1 MRAAV
6 IGLGV
11 EGKKATMAFLKNNW
25 NVYATDLKTD
35 IDLEDL
41 ELPLDNS
48 FFINENA
55 ITISTNNLIIDLGY
69 NDIET
74 IDSCDAVMLSPSMW
88 KTELAMDIVSSG
100 NHISDFLTKHK
111 NIPTIGITGTNGK
124 TTTVHMLKEI
134 LENSGK
140 KVLVGGNAGGGF
152 NGYCD
157 IILEAE
163 NEDYDIIL
171 IEVCDM
177 TLSYCDYCFDFDLIG
192 LTNIGNDHM
201 DVHESLENYK
211 SKVIKFSNGKKTFLD
226 KNLKYYDEFENNL
239 INQELDDNKSEK
251 VLDEETE
258 SIMDEDENLFLND
271 NEIESNKNS
280 EIFSYDEYLGELKVF
295 GKFNR
300 LNAGLASSIATYLGV
315 SGDVIVNTLKNFKP
329 VEGRLKI
336 FELNDSKIFIG
347 KTDNSDAV
355 KSLLDEK
362 YFYAAFVGT
371 PRVNEKHR
379 FDILNTVANSNPEVI
394 VLFPGLDDTVDHG
407 LYRLKS
413 IGYEGRIEVANNL
426 DEIIGFI
433 AEYSHEDA
441 IFIGGNGQE
450 KIIEIQERL
459 KALSDICD

>member
-1 MRAAV
+1 MIILRFNTLLYILLIIKSVNNRNFDKMRAAV
-6 IGLGV
+6 VGLGV
-11 EGKKATMAFLKNNW
+11 EGKKATKSLLDNNW
-25 NVYATDLKTD
+25 HVYATDLKTD
-35 IDLEDL
+35 IDLGDLEDL
-41 ELPLDNS
+41 KLLSDNT
-48 FFINENA
+48 FFISEKA
-55 ITISTNNLIIDLGY
+55 ITLSSENLIIDLGY
-69 NDIET
+69 NDMDT
-74 IDSCDAVMLSPSMW
+74 IASCDAVMLSPSLW
-88 KTELAMDIVSSG
+88 KTELAKNVVSSG
-100 NHISDFLTKHK
+100 NHISDFLTRHK
-111 NIPTIGITGTNGK
+111 SIKTIGITGTNGK
-124 TTTVHMLKEI
+124 TTTVYMLKEI

-157 IILEAE
+157 VILEAE
-163 NEDYDIIL
+163 NGDYDIIL

-177 TLSYCDYCFDFDLIG
+177 TLKYCNYCFDFDFVG

-201 DVHESLENYK
+201 DIHRSIENYK
-211 SKVIKFSNGKKTFLD
+211 NKILDFSKNKTIFLD
-226 KNLKYYDEFENNL
+226 KNLKYFSEFE
-239 INQELDDNKSEK
+239 
-251 VLDEETE
+251 EEI
-258 SIMDEDENLFLND
+258 SDL
-271 NEIESNKNS
+271 SN
-280 EIFSYDEYLGELKVF
+280 ILSYDEYLGDLKVF

-300 LNAGLASSIATYLGV
+300 LNAGLAASIATYLGV
-315 SGDVIVNTLKNFKP
+315 DDEVIFNTLNNFKAI
-329 VEGRLKI
+329 EGRLKI
-336 FELNDSKIFIG
+336 FKLNDSEIFIG

-371 PRVNEKHR
+371 PRINEEHR
-379 FDILNTVANSNPEVI
+379 FDILNTVAYSSPEVI

-407 LYRLKS
+407 LYRLNS
-413 IGYEGRIEVANNL
+413 IGFDGRVEVANNL

>member
-1 MRAAV
+1 M
-6 IGLGV
+6 
-11 EGKKATMAFLKNNW
+11 
-25 NVYATDLKTD
+25 D
-35 IDLEDL
+35 
-41 ELPLDNS
+41 
-48 FFINENA
+48 
-55 ITISTNNLIIDLGY
+55 TIA
-69 NDIET
+69 
-74 IDSCDAVMLSPSMW
+74 SCDAVMLSPSLW
-88 KTELAMDIVSSG
+88 KTELARNVVSSG
-100 NHISDFLTKHK
+100 NHISDFLTRHK
-111 NIPTIGITGTNGK
+111 SIKTIGITGTNGK
-124 TTTVHMLKEI
+124 TTTVYMLKEI

-157 IILEAE
+157 VILEAE

-177 TLSYCDYCFDFDLIG
+177 TLKYCNYCFDFDLVG

-201 DVHESLENYK
+201 DIHRSIENYK
-211 SKVIKFSNGKKTFLD
+211 NKILDFSKNKTIFLD
-226 KNLKYYDEFENNL
+226 KDLKYFSEFEEEISDLSNL
-239 INQELDDNKSEK
+239 L
-251 VLDEETE
+251 
-258 SIMDEDENLFLND
+258 
-271 NEIESNKNS
+271 
-280 EIFSYDEYLGELKVF
+280 SYDEYLGDLKVF

-300 LNAGLASSIATYLGV
+300 LNAGLAASIATYLGV
-315 SGDVIVNTLKNFKP
+315 DDEVIFNTLNNFKAI
-329 VEGRLKI
+329 EGRLKI
-336 FELNDSKIFIG
+336 FKLNDSEIFIG

-371 PRVNEKHR
+371 PRINEEHR
-379 FDILNTVANSNPEVI
+379 FDILNTVVYSSPEVI

-413 IGYEGRIEVANNL
+413 IGFDGRIEVANNL